1 MTCAIEP
8 DSPAAI
14 TGPWPGC
21 AELLLAKKD
30 QVEAWFTAQLARCDP
45 LPYASVDIRNAGF
58 KIAAVDTNCFPAGFN
73 NLSPRAYQQA
83 RAALQRYLSGR
94 VAQDQVIALLA
105 ESHSRNLF
113 YYESLA
119 VLHQL
124 IAEAG
129 FTVRLATLMATDA
142 RDLMEVELS
151 GGRTLTL
158 EGLHRQNETL
168 YVGQQPIALLW
179 LNNDLSA
186 GLPEIIQHV
195 AVPVVPPVTMGWQ
208 QRSKWRH
215 FSLYSQTVRDFA
227 TALGQD
233 PWQLEASCDRCQD
246 VDLRHGLG
254 IACLKDRA
262 REILDETSK
271 QYAMRHI
278 AARPFVVA
286 KADQGTYGLAVMVIK
301 DPEELDHLNRRQ
313 RQRMA
318 RGKEGAAVTRVF
330 LQEGVPTADY
340 RMTDHAPA
348 EPVVYLIGGQVV
360 GSFYRVHP
368 QRGDSDILNAPGM
381 EFIPMEHL
389 DELGWIHGVVARL
402 AHLAAVQ
409 EAA

>member
-1 MTCAIEP
+1 MKCAIEP
-8 DSPAAI
+8 DSPNTISGA
-14 TGPWPGC
+14 WPAW
-21 AELLLAKKD
+21 AELLLEKKE
-30 QVEAWFTAQLARCDP
+30 QVEAWLDAQLARCDP
-45 LPYASVDIRNAGF
+45 LPYVSVDIRNAGF
-58 KIAAVDTNCFPAGFN
+58 KMAAVDTNCFPAGFN
-73 NLSPRAYQQA
+73 NLSPSAHQQA
-83 RAALQRYLSGR
+83 SAALRRYLSGR

-119 VLHQL
+119 VLRHL

-129 FTVRLATLMATDA
+129 FTIRLATLMETDA
-142 RDLMEVELS
+142 QDIMEVGLS
-151 GGRTLTL
+151 AGRTLTL
-158 EGLHRQNETL
+158 ECLRRQGEML
-168 YVGQQPIALLW
+168 YVGQQPVALLW

-186 GLPEIIQHV
+186 GVPEIIQHA
-195 AVPVVPPVTMGWQ
+195 AVPVVPPVAMGWQ

-233 PWQLEASCDRCQD
+233 PWQLEASCGRCQD

-262 REILDETSK
+262 REILAETSE
-271 QYAMRHI
+271 QYVTRHI
-278 AARPFVVA
+278 ATRPFVVA

-301 DPEELDHLNRRQ
+301 DPGELDHLNRRQ

-318 RGKEGAAVTRVF
+318 RGKEGVTVSRVF
-330 LQEGVPTADY
+330 LQEGVPTTDY
-340 RMTDHAPA
+340 RQADHAPA

-360 GSFYRVHP
+360 GSFYRIHP
-368 QRGDSDILNAPGM
+368 GRGDSDSLNAPGM
-381 EFIPMEHL
+381 EFVPVEHM
-389 DELGWIHGVVARL
+389 DERDWIHGVVARL